1 MDSPSVTLSSEIY
14 FSDTLPVDLELMCL
28 LFIGFV

>member
-1 MDSPSVTLSSEIY
+1 MDSPSVTPSSEIY
-14 FSDTLPVDLELMCL
+14 FSDIQPVDLELMCL